1 MEALLLP
8 AISRFTS
15 PRVEG
20 TGDGKDHT
28 MNKRTIWLTI
38 LVAATALSLCS
49 QQALALTE
57 TTVDMAGAGT
67 FPPNTVYSGYPLST
81 LRYGVGVSVFSDG
94 TATGDVD
101 ITCVGSQGTYTV
113 EGHPTSGSVP
123 KAGIVVFSGTSTVDM
138 GNGTVYTG
146 VSFSVTAD
154 STKQTLKIVIGT
166 ATLNIATG
174 TKGKITIK

>member
-1 MEALLLP
+1 M
-8 AISRFTS
+8 S
-15 PRVEG
+15 
-20 TGDGKDHT
+20 
-28 MNKRTIWLTI
+28 KRTTWLAI
-38 LVAATALSLCS
+38 LVAAIALCLGS
-49 QQALALTE
+49 QQAQALTE
-57 TTVDMAGAGT
+57 TVVAMAGGGN
-67 FPPNTVYSGYPLST
+67 FPSGTVYQGYPLST

-123 KAGIVVFSGTSTVDM
+123 KAGIVVFSGICTVDM
-138 GNGTVYTG
+138 GDGTIYSG

-154 STKQTLKIVIGT
+154 STKQTLKIVIGS

-174 TKGKITIK
+174 SKGKITIK

>member
-1 MEALLLP
+1 M
-8 AISRFTS
+8 S
-15 PRVEG
+15 
-20 TGDGKDHT
+20 
-28 MNKRTIWLTI
+28 KRTAWLAI
-38 LVAATALSLCS
+38 LVTAMALCLCPQQVQAAV
-49 QQALALTE
+49 TE
-57 TTVDMAGAGT
+57 TTVDMAGAGI
-67 FPPNTVYSGYPLST
+67 FPANTVYQGYPLST

-101 ITCVGSQGTYTV
+101 IACVGSQGTYTV

-123 KAGIVVFSGTSTVDM
+123 KTGVVTFSGICTVDM
-138 GNGTVYTG
+138 GDGTVYSG

-154 STKQTLKIVIGT
+154 STKQTLKIVIGS